1 VNQGGRVASTRICW
15 LSLDPVRRAVN
26 FYPYEIAT
34 KLEVALSEGEEAC
47 ALGADFFN
55 ATVHFQAN
63 GVCYQTTPGQHM
75 GRSGFKA
82 PGYRSVKRLLHPAA
96 QSTVQVH
103 GKRVH
108 GEWRLVDTQT
118 DAEYTFTEAV
128 PMSCLLSQEEE
139 LEVATLQPWTA
150 EDLRCTSAEDLA
162 RGVIIWQWCRGTPE
176 ADGDLLRLSDDKWCP
191 YMQADNATIERA
203 FQNQEQRAEISLAH
217 TTATRKLQI
226 MMNPG
231 SSHAL
236 QRDEANQKERAVRRV
251 VKTIQE
257 LNEMH
262 ERMKAQEQLI
272 EGIGVPNEFLAAAPP
287 DFFCPITQ
295 DIMRNPVCTVDGHTY
310 EREAIEQ
317 WFDAHN
323 TSPLT
328 GLPLASLNLRPN
340 LGLIQQIQHFTQ
352 THSEQAGAEA
362 ASAATTSRGGRS

>member
-1 VNQGGRVASTRICW
+1 
-15 LSLDPVRRAVN
+15 
-26 FYPYEIAT
+26 
-34 KLEVALSEGEEAC
+34 
-47 ALGADFFN
+47 
-55 ATVHFQAN
+55 
-63 GVCYQTTPGQHM
+63 M

-82 PGYRSVKRLLHPAA
+82 PGYRSVQRLLHPEGQA
-96 QSTVQVH
+96 TLQVH

-108 GEWRLVDTQT
+108 GEWRLVDLPA
-118 DAEYTFTEAV
+118 DAECTFTETV
-128 PMSCLLSQEEE
+128 PTNCLLSSTEE
-139 LEVATLQPWTA
+139 LEVAELQPWTA
-150 EDLRCTSAEDLA
+150 ADLRCTSAEDLA

-203 FQNQEQRAEISLAH
+203 FQAQEERAEISLAH
-217 TTATRKLQI
+217 AATTRSLQI
-226 MMNPG
+226 LLNPG

-236 QRDEANQKERAVRRV
+236 QRDEVHQKERAVRRV

-262 ERMKAQEQLI
+262 ERMRAQERLI
-272 EGIGVPNEFLAAAPP
+272 EGIGVLNEFLAAAPP

-295 DIMRNPVCTVDGHTY
+295 DIMTDPVCTIDGHTY

-317 WFDAHN
+317 WFIHHN

-340 LGLIQQIQHFTQ
+340 MGLRQQIQHFTQ
-352 THSEQAGAEA
+352 QHAEAGANAEVLPITDA
-362 ASAATTSRGGRS
+362 VPL